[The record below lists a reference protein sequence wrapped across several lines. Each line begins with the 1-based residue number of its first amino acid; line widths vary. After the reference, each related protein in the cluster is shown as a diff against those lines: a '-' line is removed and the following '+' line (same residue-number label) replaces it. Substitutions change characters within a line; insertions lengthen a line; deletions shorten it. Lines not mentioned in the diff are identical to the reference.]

1 MTSGPLVKWDSVKGE
16 MKMMWTRWRPKRRWP
31 TARMRVR
38 SQSQST
44 VRADRWTVGA
54 LLEIELPR
62 GVAPTYP
69 WGQVRGMC
77 GAAEEMGHRVIGRV
91 AVGEGRVI
99 GPDYEMAVELEPR
112 AVALTGLGEGDSVR
126 LGSNCLTGSI
136 GRGWPWALCWLPETG
151 RSPPSSGLVVGVRVR
166 DKHPPPA
173 RHYRWGEGRW
183 CRHFL
188 PAGLLECGD
197 LKPGG

>member
-1 MTSGPLVKWDSVKGE
+1 MTSGPRVKWDSVKGE

-31 TARMRVR
+31 TAGMRVR

-54 LLEIELPR
+54 LPEIELPR

-77 GAAEEMGHRVIGRV
+77 RAAEEMGHRVIGRV

-99 GPDYEMAVELEPR
+99 GPDYGMAVELEPR
-112 AVALTGLGEGDSVR
+112 AVAGTELREGDSVR
-126 LGSNCLTGSI
+126 LEQQLFDWVHWKGSGHEHFVGCLRPDDLLRQG
-136 GRGWPWALCWLPETG
+136 
-151 RSPPSSGLVVGVRVR
+151 
-166 DKHPPPA
+166 DK
-173 RHYRWGEGRW
+173 G
-183 CRHFL
+183 
-188 PAGLLECGD
+188 
-197 LKPGG
+197 